1 MYTALERGILD
12 VGVTGANAAYGRRRN
27 EVTAYMA
34 GRLPLFTVEN
44 ATVNADVWN
53 SLPEE
58 FRDILLE
65 EGAGY
70 ELEFFRVT
78 PILSSLGIPK
88 LLDEDMI
95 YIPFSDEMKE
105 FMFEEVGM
113 GRVIP
118 NWISRFGVRATEAA
132 EIFNRTVGPVA
143 GVRINPDGSASL
155 IEN

>member
-1 MYTALERGILD
+1 
-12 VGVTGANAAYGRRRN
+12 
-27 EVTAYMA
+27 
-34 GRLPLFTVEN
+34 
-44 ATVNADVWN
+44 
-53 SLPEE
+53 
-58 FRDILLE
+58 
-65 EGAGY
+65 
-70 ELEFFRVT
+70 
-78 PILSSLGIPK
+78 
-88 LLDEDMI
+88 MI

>member
-1 MYTALERGILD
+1 
-12 VGVTGANAAYGRRRN
+12 
-27 EVTAYMA
+27 
-34 GRLPLFTVEN
+34 
-44 ATVNADVWN
+44 
-53 SLPEE
+53 
-58 FRDILLE
+58 
-65 EGAGY
+65 
-70 ELEFFRVT
+70 
-78 PILSSLGIPK
+78 
-88 LLDEDMI
+88 MI

-118 NWISRFGVRATEAA
+118 NWISRFGGPDTEAA